1 MAQNAEN
8 EVLKYATEEAQ
19 KRAAIL
25 KSVIEAA
32 CVGCKLNLTVYDG
45 KIGFVDQS
53 LGKIVFLW
61 EAEYSMQGHERN

>member
-19 KRAAIL
+19 KRAVVL
-25 KSVIEAA
+25 KRAIEAA
-32 CVGCKLNLTVYDG
+32 CVGCRLNLTVYDG

-53 LGKIVFLW
+53 LGRIVFLW
-61 EAEYSMQGHERN
+61 EAEYSMQDHEWN